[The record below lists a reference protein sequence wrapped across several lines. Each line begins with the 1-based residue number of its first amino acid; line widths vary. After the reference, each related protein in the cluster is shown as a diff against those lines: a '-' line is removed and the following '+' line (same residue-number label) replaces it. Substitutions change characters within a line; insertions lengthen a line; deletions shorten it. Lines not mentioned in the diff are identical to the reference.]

1 MPISWLWII
10 YKNTTDL
17 AHAQPRTLFYPIS
30 SNGSPPP
37 QEKDWV
43 KVSINGAMFEEKKFA
58 RLEAIVRNNNGLV
71 MTIFFS
77 QLIPLPSLVKM
88 MEVLVARRA
97 IWFAKEYDF
106 EMVICEG
113 DSEIITKAIN
123 SDGLPFSNFGHLIN
137 DIKTIFSYFL
147 HSHFCHVH
155 RKRNNVAHRLARRVR
170 GLARYLV
177 RMKSIPP
184 DVFDVYN

>member
-37 QEKDWV
+37 PREKDWV
-43 KVSINGAMFEEKKFA
+43 KVSIDGAMFEEKKFA

-71 MTIFFS
+71 MTIYFS

-97 IWFAKEYDF
+97 IWFAKE
-106 EMVICEG
+106 
-113 DSEIITKAIN
+113 
-123 SDGLPFSNFGHLIN
+123 
-137 DIKTIFSYFL
+137 
-147 HSHFCHVH
+147 
-155 RKRNNVAHRLARRVR
+155 
-170 GLARYLV
+170 
-177 RMKSIPP
+177 
-184 DVFDVYN
+184 